1 MKVELVGGAPLSAA
15 DQASIQSQQSARER
29 AIAMIKGNS
38 TAQEHPVSNP
48 SKVSPE
54 ELSAVNSGQNSVSE
68 EPIVEIPAAAPALD
82 KDKELLSTQY
92 AQLARREKALYAKAQ
107 ARDRAIAEREAALQ
121 AREKAIEAQDSEY
134 KTNYIPKQRITEDTI
149 NVLLESG
156 VSYDKITE
164 MMLNQTQQDPA
175 TKVAIAELKSQLRAQ
190 EEARKADR
198 QALEEAQNANYL
210 QAVKQ
215 IRADAS
221 QLVMT
226 DPQFETIKK
235 TKSIGDVVSLIE
247 ETFKEDGIVLS
258 VEDACREVE
267 EHLVEKLSQYS
278 QIDKI
283 QQRMKANASKSSPQL
298 SGQDPTQRQPK
309 PTLTNA
315 VGTSKKLTAKERAV
329 LAFKGELQ
337 KS

>member
-1 MKVELVGGAPLSAA
+1 MKVEIVGGAPMSAA
-15 DQASIQSQQSARER
+15 DQASQQSQQSARER
-29 AIAMIKGNS
+29 AIAMIKGQS
-38 TAQEHPVSNP
+38 QEHPVSNP
-48 SKVSPE
+48 SRVSPE
-54 ELSAVNSGQNSVSE
+54 ELGAVKGQDSVNE
-68 EPIVEIPAAAPALD
+68 DPIVDPAAAAPATLD

-107 ARDRAIAEREAALQ
+107 ARDRAVAEREAALL

-164 MMLNQTQQDPA
+164 MMLTQTQQDPA
-175 TKVAIAELKSQLRAQ
+175 TKAAIQELKGQLRAQ

-198 QALEEAQNANYL
+198 QALEEAQNANYQ

-235 TKSIGDVVSLIE
+235 TKSISDVVSLIE

-315 VGTSKKLTAKERAV
+315 VGTSKKLSAKERAV
-329 LAFKGELQ
+329 LAFKGEL
-337 KS
+337 KN

>member
-1 MKVELVGGAPLSAA
+1 MKVEVIGAQPAA
-15 DQASIQSQQSARER
+15 ESSNPSQQSARER
-29 AIAMIKGNS
+29 AIALIKGQQAPALQ
-38 TAQEHPVSNP
+38 AQEHPVPNP
-48 SKVSPE
+48 SRIAPE
-54 ELSAVNSGQNSVSE
+54 ELSAVRGQNSEHE
-68 EPIVEIPAAAPALD
+68 EPVADPVAVPD

-107 ARDRAIAEREAALQ
+107 ARDRASAEREAALA
-121 AREKAIEAQDSEY
+121 AREEAIKSKDADYQ
-134 KTNYIPKQRITEDTI
+134 TNYIPKQRLTEDTI

-164 MMLNQTQQDPA
+164 LMMTQTAQDPA
-175 TKVAIAELKSQLRAQ
+175 TKAAINELKQQLRAQ
-190 EEARKADR
+190 EEARVQDKKSY
-198 QALEEAQNANYL
+198 EEAQNANYQ

-235 TKSIGDVVSLIE
+235 TKSINDVVSLIE

-267 EHLVEKLSQYS
+267 DHLVEKLSQYS
-278 QIDKI
+278 QIEKV

-298 SGQDPTQRQPK
+298 SGQDTNLRQPK
-309 PTLTNA
+309 PTLTNS
-315 VGTSKKLTAKERAV
+315 VGTSKKLSAKERAV
-329 LAFKGELQ
+329 LAFKGEL
-337 KS
+337 K